1 MGVFRIM
8 ETMIAKRL
16 EELKRTLPL
25 IVDSFDEGS
34 FFALTDLTHTIWE
47 HNGSHFNHEKVRF
60 SSQQPLKSDDIVHD
74 IFRMRK
80 KITFNVPV
88 EKYGQ
93 AFRFIGIP
101 IFDEHNQVIGSLSV
115 SKPIEVQVKLSEA
128 ADAVLNSTTS
138 IAAAAEEMQAS
149 ATEFEQ
155 QMSGLEQ
162 AQKEMLEY
170 TENTKKMLQIINNIA
185 KSTRILGLN
194 AGIEAARSGEA
205 GKGFAVVASEITKL
219 ANQSAESVTEI
230 NEVMENL
237 RQQVIRISNTLKDT
251 VEISTQQGLA
261 ITGIADALEQLTNVS
276 EEVNTLAKKI

>member
-1 MGVFRIM
+1 M
-8 ETMIAKRL
+8 ETIVVNRL
-16 EELKRTLPL
+16 EELERSLPL
-25 IVDSFDEGS
+25 IVDLFDEVS
-34 FFALTDLTHTIWE
+34 FFALTDLTHMIWE
-47 HNGSHFNHEKVRF
+47 HNGSHFDNDKVRF
-60 SSQQPLKSDDIVHD
+60 NSHRQLKSGDIVHD
-74 IFRMRK
+74 ILRNRK
-80 KITFNVPV
+80 KIIFDVPV

-101 IFDEHNQVIGSLSV
+101 IFDERNQVIGSLSV

-128 ADAVLNSTTS
+128 ADAVVNSTTS

-155 QMSGLEQ
+155 HMTGLER

-170 TENTKKMLQIINNIA
+170 TENTKKMLQMINNVA

-230 NEVMENL
+230 NDVMENL
-237 RQQVIRISNTLKDT
+237 RQQVISISNTLKDT

-261 ITGIADALEQLTNVS
+261 ISGITDSLERLTNVS

>member
-1 MGVFRIM
+1 M
-8 ETMIAKRL
+8 ETIVVNRL
-16 EELKRTLPL
+16 EELERSLPL
-25 IVDSFDEGS
+25 IVDLFDEGS
-34 FFALTDLTHTIWE
+34 FFALTDLTHMIWE
-47 HNGSHFNHEKVRF
+47 HNGSHFDNDKVRF
-60 SSQQPLKSDDIVHD
+60 NSHRQLKSGDIVHD
-74 IFRMRK
+74 ILRNRK
-80 KITFNVPV
+80 KITFDVPV
-88 EKYGQ
+88 EKYGH

-101 IFDEHNQVIGSLSV
+101 IFNEHNQVIGSLSV
-115 SKPIEVQVKLSEA
+115 SKPIEVQVKLREA
-128 ADAVLNSTTS
+128 ADAVVHSTTS

-155 QMSGLEQ
+155 HMTGLER

-170 TENTKKMLQIINNIA
+170 TENTKKMLQMINNIA

-230 NEVMENL
+230 NDVMENL
-237 RQQVIRISNTLKDT
+237 RQQVISISNTLKDT

-261 ITGIADALEQLTNVS
+261 ISGITDSLERLTNVS

>member
-1 MGVFRIM
+1 M
-8 ETMIAKRL
+8 ETIVVNRL
-16 EELKRTLPL
+16 EELERSLPL
-25 IVDSFDEGS
+25 IVDLFDEGS

-47 HNGSHFNHEKVRF
+47 HNGSHFDNDKVRF
-60 SSQQPLKSDDIVHD
+60 NSHRQLKSGDIVHD
-74 IFRMRK
+74 ILRNRK
-80 KITFNVPV
+80 KITFDVPV
-88 EKYGQ
+88 EKYGH

-101 IFDEHNQVIGSLSV
+101 IFNEHNQVIGSLSV

-128 ADAVLNSTTS
+128 ADAVVNSTTS

-155 QMSGLEQ
+155 HMTGLER

-170 TENTKKMLQIINNIA
+170 TENTKKMLQMINNIA

-230 NEVMENL
+230 NDVMENL
-237 RQQVIRISNTLKDT
+237 RQQVISISNTLKDT

-261 ITGIADALEQLTNVS
+261 ISGITDSLERLTNVS

>member
-1 MGVFRIM
+1 M
-8 ETMIAKRL
+8 ETIVVNRL
-16 EELKRTLPL
+16 EELERSLPL
-25 IVDSFDEGS
+25 IVDLFDEGS

-47 HNGSHFNHEKVRF
+47 HNGSHFNNEKVRF
-60 SSQQPLKSDDIVHD
+60 NRHRQLESGDIVHD
-74 IFRMRK
+74 ILRNRK
-80 KITFNVPV
+80 KIIFDVPV

-101 IFDEHNQVIGSLSV
+101 IFDERNQVIGSLSV

-128 ADAVLNSTTS
+128 ADAVVNSTTS

-155 QMSGLEQ
+155 HMTGLER

-170 TENTKKMLQIINNIA
+170 TENTKKMLQMINNIA

-230 NEVMENL
+230 NDVMENL
-237 RQQVIRISNTLKDT
+237 RQQVISISNTLKDT

-261 ITGIADALEQLTNVS
+261 ISGITDSLERLTNVS

>member
-1 MGVFRIM
+1 MN
-8 ETMIAKRL
+8 RL
-16 EELKRTLPL
+16 EELERSLPL
-25 IVDSFDEGS
+25 IVDLFDEGS
-34 FFALTDLTHTIWE
+34 FFALTDLTHMIWE
-47 HNGSHFNHEKVRF
+47 HNGSHFDNDKVRF
-60 SSQQPLKSDDIVHD
+60 NSHRQLKSGDIVHD
-74 IFRMRK
+74 ILRNRK
-80 KITFNVPV
+80 KITFDVPV
-88 EKYGQ
+88 EKYGH

-101 IFDEHNQVIGSLSV
+101 IFNEHNQVIGSLSV

-128 ADAVLNSTTS
+128 ADAVVNSTTS

-155 QMSGLEQ
+155 HMTGLER

-170 TENTKKMLQIINNIA
+170 TENTKKMLQMINNIA

-230 NEVMENL
+230 NDVMENL
-237 RQQVIRISNTLKDT
+237 RQQVISISNTLKDT

-261 ITGIADALEQLTNVS
+261 ISGITDSLERLTNVS

>member
-1 MGVFRIM
+1 M
-8 ETMIAKRL
+8 ETIVVNRL
-16 EELKRTLPL
+16 EELERSLPL
-25 IVDSFDEGS
+25 IVDLFDEGS
-34 FFALTDLTHTIWE
+34 FFALTDLTHMIWE
-47 HNGSHFNHEKVRF
+47 HNGSHFDNDKVRF
-60 SSQQPLKSDDIVHD
+60 NSHRQLKSGDIVHD
-74 IFRMRK
+74 ILRNRK
-80 KITFNVPV
+80 KIIFDVPV

-101 IFDEHNQVIGSLSV
+101 IFDERNQVIGSLSV

-128 ADAVLNSTTS
+128 ADAVVNSTTS

-155 QMSGLEQ
+155 HMTGLER

-170 TENTKKMLQIINNIA
+170 TENTKKMLQMINNIA

-230 NEVMENL
+230 NDVMENL
-237 RQQVIRISNTLKDT
+237 RQQVISISNTLKDT

-261 ITGIADALEQLTNVS
+261 ISGITDSLERLTNVS

>member
-1 MGVFRIM
+1 M
-8 ETMIAKRL
+8 ETIVVNRL
-16 EELKRTLPL
+16 EELERSLPL
-25 IVDSFDEGS
+25 IVDLFDEGS

-47 HNGSHFNHEKVRF
+47 HNGSHFDNDKVRF
-60 SSQQPLKSDDIVHD
+60 NSHRQLKSGDIVHD
-74 IFRMRK
+74 ILRNRK
-80 KITFNVPV
+80 KIIFDVPV

-101 IFDEHNQVIGSLSV
+101 IFDERNQVIGSLSV
-115 SKPIEVQVKLSEA
+115 SKPIEIQIKLSAA
-128 ADAVLNSTTS
+128 ADTVVNSTTN

-155 QMSGLEQ
+155 HMTGLER

-170 TENTKKMLQIINNIA
+170 TENTKKMLQMINNIA

-230 NEVMENL
+230 NDVMENL
-237 RQQVIRISNTLKDT
+237 RQQVISISNTLKDT

-261 ITGIADALEQLTNVS
+261 ISGITDSLERLTNVS

>member
-1 MGVFRIM
+1 M
-8 ETMIAKRL
+8 ETIVVNRL
-16 EELKRTLPL
+16 EELERSLPL
-25 IVDSFDEGS
+25 IVDLFDEGS
-34 FFALTDLTHTIWE
+34 FFALTDLTHMIWE
-47 HNGSHFNHEKVRF
+47 HNGSHFDNDKVRF
-60 SSQQPLKSDDIVHD
+60 NSHRQLKSGDIVHD
-74 IFRMRK
+74 ILRNRK
-80 KITFNVPV
+80 KITFDVPV
-88 EKYGQ
+88 EKYGH

-101 IFDEHNQVIGSLSV
+101 IFNEHNQVIGSLSV

-128 ADAVLNSTTS
+128 ADAVVNSTTS

-149 ATEFEQ
+149 ATEFEHH
-155 QMSGLEQ
+155 MAGLEKS
-162 AQKEMLEY
+162 QKEMLEY
-170 TENTKKMLQIINNIA
+170 TENTKKILQMINNIA

-230 NEVMENL
+230 NDVMENL
-237 RQQVIRISNTLKDT
+237 RQQVISISNTLKDT

-261 ITGIADALEQLTNVS
+261 ISGITDSLERLTNVS

>member
-1 MGVFRIM
+1 M
-8 ETMIAKRL
+8 ETIVVNRL
-16 EELKRTLPL
+16 EELERSLPL
-25 IVDSFDEGS
+25 IVDLFDEGS
-34 FFALTDLTHTIWE
+34 FFALTDLTHMIWE
-47 HNGSHFNHEKVRF
+47 HNGSHFDNDKVRF
-60 SSQQPLKSDDIVHD
+60 NSHRQLKSGDIVHD
-74 IFRMRK
+74 ILRNRK
-80 KITFNVPV
+80 KITFDVPV
-88 EKYGQ
+88 EKYGH

-101 IFDEHNQVIGSLSV
+101 IFNEHNQVIGSLSV

-128 ADAVLNSTTS
+128 ADAVVNSTTS

-155 QMSGLEQ
+155 HMTGLER

-170 TENTKKMLQIINNIA
+170 TENTKKMLQMINNVA

-230 NEVMENL
+230 NDVMENL
-237 RQQVIRISNTLKDT
+237 RQQVISISNTLKDT

-261 ITGIADALEQLTNVS
+261 ISGITDSLERLTNVS

>member
-1 MGVFRIM
+1 MN
-8 ETMIAKRL
+8 RL
-16 EELKRTLPL
+16 EELERSLPL
-25 IVDSFDEGS
+25 IVDLFDEGS
-34 FFALTDLTHTIWE
+34 FFALTDLTHMIWE
-47 HNGSHFNHEKVRF
+47 HNGSHFDNDKVRF
-60 SSQQPLKSDDIVHD
+60 NSHRQLKSGDIVHD
-74 IFRMRK
+74 ILRNRK
-80 KITFNVPV
+80 KIIFDVPV

-101 IFDEHNQVIGSLSV
+101 IFDERNQVIGSLSV

-128 ADAVLNSTTS
+128 ADAVVNSTTS

-155 QMSGLEQ
+155 HMTGLER

-170 TENTKKMLQIINNIA
+170 TENTKKMLQMINNVA

-230 NEVMENL
+230 NDVMENL
-237 RQQVIRISNTLKDT
+237 RQQVISISNTLKDT

-261 ITGIADALEQLTNVS
+261 ISGITDSLERLTNVS

>member
-1 MGVFRIM
+1 M
-8 ETMIAKRL
+8 ETIVVNRL
-16 EELKRTLPL
+16 EELERSLPL
-25 IVDSFDEGS
+25 IVDLFDEGS
-34 FFALTDLTHTIWE
+34 FFALTDLTHMIWE
-47 HNGSHFNHEKVRF
+47 HNGSHFDNDKVRF
-60 SSQQPLKSDDIVHD
+60 NSHRQLKSGDIVHD
-74 IFRMRK
+74 ILRNRK
-80 KITFNVPV
+80 KIIFDVPV

-101 IFDEHNQVIGSLSV
+101 IFDERNQVIGSLSV

-128 ADAVLNSTTS
+128 ADAVVNSTTS

-155 QMSGLEQ
+155 HMTGLER

-170 TENTKKMLQIINNIA
+170 TENTKKMLQMINNVA

-230 NEVMENL
+230 NDVMENL
-237 RQQVIRISNTLKDT
+237 RQQVISISNTLKDT

-261 ITGIADALEQLTNVS
+261 ISGITDSLERLTNVS

>member
-1 MGVFRIM
+1 M
-8 ETMIAKRL
+8 ETIVVNRL
-16 EELKRTLPL
+16 EELERSLPL
-25 IVDSFDEGS
+25 IVDLFDEGS
-34 FFALTDLTHTIWE
+34 FFALTDLTHMIWE
-47 HNGSHFNHEKVRF
+47 HNGSHFDNDKVRF
-60 SSQQPLKSDDIVHD
+60 NSHRQLKSGDIVHD
-74 IFRMRK
+74 ILRNRK
-80 KITFNVPV
+80 KIIFDVPV

-101 IFDEHNQVIGSLSV
+101 IFDERNQVIGSLSV
-115 SKPIEVQVKLSEA
+115 SNPIEVQVKLSEA
-128 ADAVLNSTTS
+128 ADAVVNSTTS

-155 QMSGLEQ
+155 HMTGLER

-170 TENTKKMLQIINNIA
+170 TENTKKMLQMINNIA

-230 NEVMENL
+230 NDVMENL
-237 RQQVIRISNTLKDT
+237 RQQVISISNTLKDT

-261 ITGIADALEQLTNVS
+261 ISGITDSLERLTNVS

>member
-1 MGVFRIM
+1 M
-8 ETMIAKRL
+8 ETIVVNRL
-16 EELKRTLPL
+16 EELERSLPL
-25 IVDSFDEGS
+25 IVDLFDEGS
-34 FFALTDLTHTIWE
+34 FFALTDLTHMIWE
-47 HNGSHFNHEKVRF
+47 HNGSHFDNDKVRF
-60 SSQQPLKSDDIVHD
+60 NSHRQLKSGDIVHD
-74 IFRMRK
+74 ILRNRK
-80 KITFNVPV
+80 KITFDVPV
-88 EKYGQ
+88 EKYGH

-101 IFDEHNQVIGSLSV
+101 IFNEHNQVIGSLSV

-128 ADAVLNSTTS
+128 ADAVVNSTTS

-155 QMSGLEQ
+155 HMTGLER

-170 TENTKKMLQIINNIA
+170 TENTKKMLQMINNIA

-230 NEVMENL
+230 NDVMENL
-237 RQQVIRISNTLKDT
+237 RQQVISISNTLKDT

-261 ITGIADALEQLTNVS
+261 ISGITDSLERLTNVS